1 VRIGLVA
8 AEPIL
13 LLRRRI
19 RETLPAWRLAYGEL
33 NLTPLNPTTT
43 QPVIP
48 RENILLIEAIHDL
61 FVGSGPIEDL
71 WHAWGQ
77 PDIWRLQHG
86 HVSWACVPR
95 LTGRVL
101 RWLSPR
107 LGAAAALAHSRTRA
121 LRHSAKP
128 VLTQRRK
135 GSRRNAEKKNSLQLF
150 ANLCASAL
158 NLRSLRANR
167 DIAVVQRSKEKR
179 FASFALA
186 ASLPASQIRRQQ
198 PRDAVTQ
205 ADG

>member
-107 LGAAAALAHSRTRA
+107 LGAAAALAHSRT
-121 LRHSAKP
+121 P
-128 VLTQRRK
+128 P
-135 GSRRNAEKKNSLQLF
+135 N
-150 ANLCASAL
+150 
-158 NLRSLRANR
+158 RS
-167 DIAVVQRSKEKR
+167 
-179 FASFALA
+179 
-186 ASLPASQIRRQQ
+186 
-198 PRDAVTQ
+198 
-205 ADG
+205 